1 MLTAFDP
8 LLKGVLMASSGAVI
22 ALVTISTVALAAIPA
37 QAADP
42 PAAAGHAG
50 DSGLSIN
57 LDVIAKQLDIARQQ
71 IQPSLGATTYNFSP
85 QALEDVPQG
94 DNAPLQPGAAAGP
107 RRGTGQLWPDPSAR
121 RACQRAVPPERRG
134 TAGRAIGIRSGDE
147 AASPT
152 ACR

>member
-42 PAAAGHAG
+42 PAAVGQAG
-50 DSGLSIN
+50 DSGLSMN

-71 IQPSLGATTYNFSP
+71 IQPSLGATD
-85 QALEDVPQG
+85 L
-94 DNAPLQPGAAAGP
+94 
-107 RRGTGQLWPDPSAR
+107 
-121 RACQRAVPPERRG
+121 
-134 TAGRAIGIRSGDE
+134 
-147 AASPT
+147 
-152 ACR
+152 